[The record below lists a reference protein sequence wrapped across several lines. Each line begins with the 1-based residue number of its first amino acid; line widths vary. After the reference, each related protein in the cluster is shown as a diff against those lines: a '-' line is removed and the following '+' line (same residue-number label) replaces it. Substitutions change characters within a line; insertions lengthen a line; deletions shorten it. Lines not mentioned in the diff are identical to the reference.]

1 MSKWPLH
8 KNTQNN
14 TKTRRTPR
22 RNRHLETTIFVFFGL
37 TIEKAHTRINL
48 FLCLNMSRVGNA
60 LFTLALDYFIL
71 NVKHL
76 NDSISP

>member
-14 TKTRRTPR
+14 PKTGRTPR

-48 FLCLNMSRVGNA
+48 FFMSEYVTCWKCVIHIGSR
-60 LFTLALDYFIL
+60 LRHFECQTF
-71 NVKHL
+71 
-76 NDSISP
+76 